1 VFARRPDGDLQFR
14 FVPDCFNAGLECG
27 ILLQTCL
34 VFAMPTQAKPGDCD
48 DKNQHKDGERSPK
61 SALFA
66 DVAHVRFLPLFVF
79 RLHRYAVHFETVPLG
94 LVLENSIREPH
105 AAPGGRRGTL
115 TNTGQEDD
123 MVRSTQKQKLFNG
136 RDFSWMQFNRRVLEE
151 AEDGANPLLERV
163 KFLAITG
170 SNLDEYVE
178 IRQAGLMQ
186 RIEDGYREQGYDGLR
201 PDESLATLTAEIQR
215 FVADQY
221 RCWNDHLLPTLR
233 KQNVRLLEWNDLN
246 EEQRAFAQSYFQREV
261 DPLLTPIAIDPA
273 HPFPRV
279 LNKAL
284 CLALLLRRKRKTSG
298 PLVLGVVTVPRAL
311 PRFVRLPA
319 AEGVF
324 DYLLLHELIA
334 QNLGGMYR
342 GYEVVARAGFRVTRN
357 SNLYFEE
364 EEARSLLETIRVE
377 LHNRRK
383 GDAVRLEIEADADA
397 EIIERLRV
405 NFELDEDQVFRCDGP
420 LNLSRLMFLYGDV
433 ARPDLKF
440 PAFTPRPFQLARN
453 AHDIYDELRHRD
465 ILLHHPYDSYDTVV
479 EFIENAAIDPA
490 VVTMKQT
497 LYRTSENS
505 PMFQALTDAA
515 ATKETTLVV
524 ELMAR
529 FDEASNIRWARSM
542 EDAGVQVFHGVVGL
556 KTHCKLAM
564 LVRRDEDGVTRRYC
578 HLGTGNYNPVTAR
591 FYTDLSLLTCDPQI
605 TERVHMVFNYL
616 TAHAEINDYSPLLVA
631 PLTMAESFLGLIRRE
646 MDHAKAGRPAHI
658 VAKMNALLEP
668 SVIEALYAASQA
680 GVEIDLIIRGLC
692 ILRPGVKGLSENI
705 RVRSI
710 VGRFLEHSRIF
721 HFANG
726 GNDEIYLGSADWMPR
741 NLFERCEVVFPVRDA
756 AALARIHDEIL
767 PAYLADTTK
776 ARLQQADG
784 TYVRASKVLKDAPAF
799 SSQDFLMQLAEGK
812 ADLDAIPKPGTVAV
826 LAAKTARP
834 KAHRPRAAAKKA
846 HAAD

>member
-1 VFARRPDGDLQFR
+1 MART
-14 FVPDCFNAGLECG
+14 
-27 ILLQTCL
+27 I
-34 VFAMPTQAKPGDCD
+34 
-48 DKNQHKDGERSPK
+48 S
-61 SALFA
+61 
-66 DVAHVRFLPLFVF
+66 
-79 RLHRYAVHFETVPLG
+79 
-94 LVLENSIREPH
+94 
-105 AAPGGRRGTL
+105 
-115 TNTGQEDD
+115 
-123 MVRSTQKQKLFNG
+123 KQKLFNG

-151 AEDGANPLLERV
+151 AGDATNPLLERV

-178 IRQAGLMQ
+178 VRQAGLMQ

-201 PDESLATLTAEIQR
+201 PSESLATLTAEIHT
-215 FVADQY
+215 FVQDQY
-221 RCWNDHLLPTLR
+221 RCWNEQILPVLR
-233 KQNVRLLEWNDLN
+233 KQGVRLLEWDELS
-246 EEQRAFAQSYFQREV
+246 EEARAFAQGYYQREV
-261 DPLLTPIAIDPA
+261 DPLLTPVAIDPA

-284 CLALLLRRKRKTSG
+284 CLALLLRRKRRSSG
-298 PLVLGVVTVPRAL
+298 PPVLGVVTVPRAL

-319 AEGVF
+319 EDGFF
-324 DYLLLHELIA
+324 DYLLLHDLIA
-334 QNLGGMYR
+334 QNLSGMYR
-342 GYEVVARAGFRVTRN
+342 GYEVLSRAAFRVTRN

-383 GDAVRLEIEADADA
+383 GDAVRLEIEAGADA
-397 EIIERLRV
+397 EIVERLRV
-405 NFELDEDQVFRCDGP
+405 NFELDEDQVFPGDGP
-420 LNLSRLMFLYGDV
+420 LNLSRLMFLYSDV

-440 PAFTPRPFQLARN
+440 PAFTPRPFQLSRTSA
-453 AHDIYDELRHRD
+453 DIYEELRHRD
-465 ILLHHPYDSYDTVV
+465 ILLHHPYDSYEPIV
-479 EFIENAAIDPA
+479 EFIENAAIDPN

-564 LVRRDEDGVTRRYC
+564 LVRRDEDGVIRRYC

-591 FYTDLSLLTCDPQI
+591 FYTDLSLLTSDPQM
-605 TERVHMVFNYL
+605 TERVHQVFNYL
-616 TAHAEINDYSPLLVA
+616 TAHAEIDDYRPLLVA

-646 MDHAKAGRPAHI
+646 EEHARAGRPAHI

-668 SVIEALYAASQA
+668 RVIEALYAASQA
-680 GVEIDLIIRGLC
+680 GVEIDLIVRGLS
-692 ILRPGVKGLSENI
+692 ILRPGVKGLSERI

-726 GNDEIYLGSADWMPR
+726 GDDEIYLGSADWMPR

-756 AALARIHDEIL
+756 AAKKRIHDEIL

-776 ARLQQADG
+776 ARLQQSDG
-784 TYVRASKVLKDAPAF
+784 VYLRASKLVKDAKPF
-799 SSQDFLMQLAEGK
+799 SSQEFLMQLAEGK
-812 ADLDAIPKPGTVAV
+812 ISMDAMPQASTPQKPVT
-826 LAAKTARP
+826 
-834 KAHRPRAAAKKA
+834 AKKA
-846 HAAD
+846 NAAD